1 MATAIYAFAQF
12 SDGTFGSFANAA
24 VSAETATEIQ
34 TGGVSI
40 NQASGV
46 SIGQAFAGKTLV
58 AASCL
63 VQTDDATSGAFCYGY
78 LLGPTGEMLCPVQGS
93 NSSGVGLPRLKR
105 PVRMVPGV
113 KLFAAFDTAADAVA
127 LASMAVYCASGKSAI
142 FAVKAVD
149 ATKTSMTDILTGGT
163 IGQSLAGE
171 RIVCS
176 YQGYP
181 ANKGLND
188 NQAGN
193 AGFYVESSDGA
204 LKLMISPATQ
214 TNNEGGH
221 GNYTGGSLPWVEYAV
236 AIPIGQNDTL
246 SVMAGL

>member
-1 MATAIYAFAQF
+1 
-12 SDGTFGSFANAA
+12 
-24 VSAETATEIQ
+24 
-34 TGGVSI
+34 
-40 NQASGV
+40 
-46 SIGQAFAGKTLV
+46 
-58 AASCL
+58 
-63 VQTDDATSGAFCYGY
+63 
-78 LLGPTGEMLCPVQGS
+78 
-93 NSSGVGLPRLKR
+93 
-105 PVRMVPGV
+105 
-113 KLFAAFDTAADAVA
+113 
-127 LASMAVYCASGKSAI
+127 
-142 FAVKAVD
+142 
-149 ATKTSMTDILTGGT
+149 MTDVLTGGT

-193 AGFYVESSDGA
+193 SGFYIESSDGA

-214 TNNEGGH
+214 TNNEGSH
-221 GNYTGGSLPWVEYAV
+221 GNYTEGSLPYVEYAV